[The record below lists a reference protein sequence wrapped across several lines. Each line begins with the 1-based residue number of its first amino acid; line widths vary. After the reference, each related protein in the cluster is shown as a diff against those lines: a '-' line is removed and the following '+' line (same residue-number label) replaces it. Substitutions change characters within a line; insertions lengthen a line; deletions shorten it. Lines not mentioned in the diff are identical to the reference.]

1 MKNQEETKSTR
12 REFLTQ
18 AGLGLALAVPLTA
31 MTQVLLRKKA
41 FAADEMADENDPVAK
56 AIGYTCPANKVD
68 TKKWPK
74 RAGAEGAKQYCWN
87 CALYQAKDPKNPK
100 ADTKAPCPLLAMKNV
115 KSDCWC
121 NSWAANPNLKI

>member
-1 MKNQEETKSTR
+1 MKDSKITSDR
-12 REFLTQ
+12 RNFLTQ
-18 AGLGLALAVPLTA
+18 MGLGLALAIPMSQILFK
-31 MTQVLLRKKA
+31 QKA
-41 FAADEMADENDPVAK
+41 FAADEMADENDATAK

-100 ADTKAPCPLLAMKNV
+100 ADAKAPCPLLAMKNV